1 MGTPYL
7 IASDI
12 IAIFKE
18 IAIISIFF
26 REPPPSISGDTI
38 RTILPTIFKGKK
50 TLAQRG
56 FKFSSYYFA

>member
-26 REPPPSISGDTI
+26 RAPPSIPGDTI

-56 FKFSSYYFA
+56 F